1 MLITSGLF
9 LGTSSYIFST
19 SFGVS
24 FLIYF
29 IVYRL
34 KSKLPLSD
42 LFVFGSS
49 TLIAF
54 LFSFFSPG
62 STFRRNNLK
71 NLPIENLSMG
81 DSFHRWAGTMASFVF
96 SGSFLATLAFGIIF
110 YNLFLSKVRSSNFG
124 TKLDSWIL
132 QLIIFVLICS
142 FFTSVANYNIGWSP
156 WHALYWAMAVWLLAF
171 VMGLRLGTLPI
182 LQINKNILFF
192 TILIFASVVSI
203 QAALKVSASINDRWL
218 AWEKGPAPIAG
229 LEDREVEWVR
239 NCISTR
245 IYES

>member
-1 MLITSGLF
+1 
-9 LGTSSYIFST
+9 
-19 SFGVS
+19 
-24 FLIYF
+24 
-29 IVYRL
+29 
-34 KSKLPLSD
+34 
-42 LFVFGSS
+42 
-49 TLIAF
+49 
-54 LFSFFSPG
+54 
-62 STFRRNNLK
+62 
-71 NLPIENLSMG
+71 
-81 DSFHRWAGTMASFVF
+81 
-96 SGSFLATLAFGIIF
+96 
-110 YNLFLSKVRSSNFG
+110 
-124 TKLDSWIL
+124 
-132 QLIIFVLICS
+132 
-142 FFTSVANYNIGWSP
+142 
-156 WHALYWAMAVWLLAF
+156 LLAF